1 METESTQ
8 SYPDVSNF
16 MVSTYMQDQEA
27 ANDGQ
32 DQDQQSQAGVV
43 RSAIESVSDRVVA
56 VSADIDEMF
65 FNVGNRLN
73 NVLTESNSI
82 LEQMSTL
89 LSQQRQERVERETM
103 LEEQSML
110 FKQGGKS
117 NVVQFKK
124 SVFELNGF
132 LNKLN
137 NNVRNI
143 KVTSEQDGF
152 LAAVGRMPKWVIG
165 TLIGIGVVTAAQ
177 LGLPESDEEAGYTSS
192 GGSDV
197 TTGTVSTTDTNF
209 DGKSLS
215 ELIAGGESG
224 GNYNI
229 YNYKISKGKY
239 GKGIGNLEE
248 MTINQVLAEQRKGK
262 MFATGKYQIVP
273 VTLEEAK
280 VRMRLSGNE
289 KYDAAMQERI
299 FKEFLVG
306 SKREKI
312 RDYISGK
319 SDDLEGALN
328 QLSLEFSSVSK
339 QYGRLKT
346 AGGKGDKASISRE
359 KAAETLKYEREMYRK
374 RQQQMLSEKDPEQKL
389 QQQEA
394 KVKAEL
400 EQKSVS
406 IGENLDIQ
414 SQQARQT
421 RLTQT
426 SNMVNV
432 ISSKAT
438 SKQAASDSSTRPGLI
453 PAINLRA

>member
-16 MVSTYMQDQEA
+16 MVSTYMQDQDA

-32 DQDQQSQAGVV
+32 AQEQQGQAGVI
-43 RSAIESVSDRVVA
+43 RSTIEAVSDRVVS
-56 VSADIDEMF
+56 VSADIDDMF
-65 FNVGNRLN
+65 FNIGNRLN
-73 NVLTESNSI
+73 SVLTESNSI

-89 LSQQRQERVERETM
+89 LSQQRQERIERETM

-110 FKQGGKS
+110 FKQGDKS

-124 SVFELNGF
+124 SFFELNGF
-132 LNKLN
+132 LSKLN
-137 NNVRNI
+137 TNVRSI
-143 KVTSEQDGF
+143 RVTSDQDGF
-152 LAAVGRMPKWVIG
+152 IAAVGRMPKWVIG
-165 TLIGIGVVTAAQ
+165 TLIGIGLVSAAQ
-177 LGLPESDEEAGYTSS
+177 LGLPESDEEAGYT
-192 GGSDV
+192 GGGTDG
-197 TTGTVSTTDTNF
+197 TGGTVSTEDVNF

-215 ELIAGGESG
+215 DLIAGGESG

-229 YNYKISKGKY
+229 YNYKISEGKY
-239 GKGIGNLEE
+239 GAKTGNLEE

-280 VRMRLSGNE
+280 IRMGLSGNE

-306 SKREKI
+306 SKRKKI

-339 QYGRLKT
+339 QYGTLKT
-346 AGGKGDKASISRE
+346 AGGRGDKASISRE

-374 RQQQMLSEKDPEQKL
+374 RQQQMLSEKEPEQKKI
-389 QQQEA
+389 QQEA

-400 EQKSVS
+400 EQKNVSV
-406 IGENLDIQ
+406 GEQLDIG
-414 SQQARQT
+414 SKEARQT
-421 RLTQT
+421 RMSQT
-426 SNMVNV
+426 SNIVNV
-432 ISSKAT
+432 IGEKAASKH
-438 SKQAASDSSTRPGLI
+438 AASDSSTRPFLI